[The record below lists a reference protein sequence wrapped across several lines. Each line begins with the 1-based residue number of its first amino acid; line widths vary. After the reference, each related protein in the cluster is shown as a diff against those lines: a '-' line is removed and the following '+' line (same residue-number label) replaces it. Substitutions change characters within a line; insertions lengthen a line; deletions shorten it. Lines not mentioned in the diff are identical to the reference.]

1 MSSSPNPNPIILS
14 LGNIKGGTGK
24 TTANWLIGQS
34 LAMDHRFSVL
44 MVDLDMQADLTR
56 LMLGKL
62 DHEQLTI
69 ADAFRDVIKRR
80 SVHIEDYAVMQPYP
94 VPSIIPSSPG
104 LNTIRPDTESWS
116 GPKGEILQ
124 RMLVDINGLSAYRHG
139 RGFDFILIDTAP
151 SNTVFTLNAWMSAWV
166 ADSAVY
172 ERAGE
177 WPPVQ
182 LRVGAVC
189 TPSMA
194 SIKNIAYLKR
204 YLEEVGIDYQRP
216 LDIDFILCSRR
227 HRRTHDAKYYYDR
240 LRSQDG
246 IPVCPRSIPEA
257 SAIERA
263 QSRGED
269 LRDITD
275 KRVRDAVADISAWI
289 AHRCGKLERYEPRGE
304 DESNEQPARRSAV
317 ESNI

>member
-1 MSSSPNPNPIILS
+1 MSNLNPNPVILS

-34 LAMDHRFSVL
+34 LSMDHAFNVL
-44 MVDLDMQADLTR
+44 MVDLDMQSDLTR
-56 LMLGKL
+56 LMVGKL
-62 DHEQLTI
+62 DNEQLTI

-80 SVHIEDYAVMQPYP
+80 SMHVEDYVLIDSSGHR
-94 VPSIIPSSPG
+94 PSLIPSSPG
-104 LNTIRPDTESWS
+104 LNTIRPDMESWS

-124 RMLVDINGLSAYRHG
+124 RMLVDINALTTYRTG
-139 RGFDFILIDTAP
+139 RPLDFILIDTAP

-166 ADSAVY
+166 ADSATY

-177 WPPVQ
+177 WAPVQ

-194 SIKNIAYLKR
+194 SIKNIAHLRR

-216 LDIDFILCSRR
+216 LGIDFILCSRR
-227 HRRTHDAKYYYDR
+227 HRRTYDAKYYYDQ
-240 LRSQDG
+240 LLGQSD
-246 IPVCPRSIPEA
+246 IPVCPRSIPES

-269 LRDITD
+269 LGDIAD
-275 KRVRDAVADISAWI
+275 RRVRDAIADIGAWI
-289 AHRCGKLERYEPRGE
+289 AHRCGKLERYEPRGK
-304 DESNEQPARRSAV
+304 DEPNEQPARRPA
-317 ESNI
+317 ESNR